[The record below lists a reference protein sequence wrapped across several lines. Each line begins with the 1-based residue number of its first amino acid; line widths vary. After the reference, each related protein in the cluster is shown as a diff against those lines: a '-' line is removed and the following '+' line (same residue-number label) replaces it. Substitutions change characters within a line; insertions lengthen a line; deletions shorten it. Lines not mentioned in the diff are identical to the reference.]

1 MKKPK
6 RQPKEWPASQ
16 ILQESGGKYL
26 IEWIG
31 LDPST
36 GSPWE
41 PTWEPKKMANHA
53 LVADWQ
59 KTKKSG
65 GPERS
70 ESASD
75 IHLPGTTYN
84 SGQAKAISKSGGNTL
99 TDCHINPHLTKI
111 KSSPSHYNRPNCL
124 PANDIQDL
132 NQEQHNITTHQE
144 LDENPN
150 HIVEAVLD
158 PELRGHQTAT
168 FYIGDNTVEITG
180 LGFILD
186 PHLADPSCRC
196 NQERFILGGA
206 AARAAWPEHLLRSL
220 QSQGIT
226 FV

>member
-150 HIVEAVLD
+150 HIVEA
-158 PELRGHQTAT
+158 
-168 FYIGDNTVEITG
+168 G